1 MNRTLLLLAATL
13 LLCVGAD
20 APASGALRTQDVK
33 AAEPD
38 RTAAGPA
45 HLISLE
51 FPGGPLR
58 AYIRALERAVP
69 TASIALSIDDE
80 EAILPSITL
89 RNVGLSGA
97 LAVLDG
103 TEIQSP
109 AGLHRIAIRHITD
122 SDGGLSIQVRQVLH
136 RPSAPPPAAGARG
149 QISPAR
155 LSGGPEVVFRAWPLR
170 LYAEHA
176 PVEELLAVI
185 EAAALFA
192 DERSE
197 QHTELRYHEPTK
209 MLFVRG
215 LPDRIRLIEETIDL
229 AIASSPAVAEGRAA
243 RRRAEES
250 SVAEPRIAELQARI
264 AGLDDTVAT
273 LQAQVTDCLTR
284 LRRREAAS
292 ESVPR
297 D

>member
-1 MNRTLLLLAATL
+1 MNRNLLPLAATL
-13 LLCVGAD
+13 LLCIGAD
-20 APASGALRTQDVK
+20 APASGARQSQDVK
-33 AAEPD
+33 AADQD
-38 RTAAGPA
+38 RAAAGPA

-97 LAVLDG
+97 LAVLDQ

-109 AGLHRIAIRHITD
+109 AGVHRIAIRHITD
-122 SDGGLSIQVRQVLH
+122 SNDGLSIQVRQVLH
-136 RPSAPPPAAGARG
+136 RPSAPPSAFGARG

-155 LSGGPEVVFRAWPLR
+155 LSGPEVVFRAWPLR

-176 PVEELLAVI
+176 PVEELLAVV

-243 RRRAEES
+243 RRRAEEAAA
-250 SVAEPRIAELQARI
+250 AEPRIAELQARI
-264 AGLDDTVAT
+264 AALDETVAR
-273 LQAQVTDCLTR
+273 LHVEVTDCLTR
-284 LRRREAAS
+284 LRRHETAA
-292 ESVPR
+292 ESAPR